1 IAIGK
6 EQERFYLNYACGEA
20 TRNDCSVRGYLR
32 PLGVMEAGSAERKIL
47 DMADYELVDWNEL
60 EKNLNI
66 DEEMEFEFMD
76 DRRAFSEFLI
86 QCAMGPVLLRIKQE
100 VLPGLDI
107 PKGQDFEAT
116 IFNDIEASSLNDR
129 APRFSA
135 YCLDTDNI
143 MTLFAKICSKEEN
156 SFFLAAIHERRFEK
170 MPLIEAAAK
179 HYNQSEI
186 VMA

>member
-1 IAIGK
+1 MKKYEDLINAIYTMYAEAFRSSFPPDKKERLLWSNPERLDWIAIGK

-60 EKNLNI
+60 EKSLDI

-76 DRRAFSEFLI
+76 DRRSFSEFLI
-86 QCAMGPVLLRIKQE
+86 QCAMGPVMLRIKQD
-100 VLPGLDI
+100 VLPELDI

-135 YCLDTDNI
+135 YCLD
-143 MTLFAKICSKEEN
+143 
-156 SFFLAAIHERRFEK
+156 
-170 MPLIEAAAK
+170 
-179 HYNQSEI
+179 
-186 VMA
+186 